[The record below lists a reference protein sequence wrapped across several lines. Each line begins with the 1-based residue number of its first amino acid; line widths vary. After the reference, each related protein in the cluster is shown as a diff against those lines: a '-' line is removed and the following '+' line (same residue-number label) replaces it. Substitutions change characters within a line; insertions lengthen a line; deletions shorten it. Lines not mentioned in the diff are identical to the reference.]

1 MVYHDHVALLAAHS
15 AHSGKKNMAS
25 LPGMQT
31 SYFQD
36 VDDALDDDNNNES
49 PNRSFF
55 KNVHGEMSAKNYL
68 QGSDDDTVQSIVE
81 LTDEPNQ
88 LLHSKLIK
96 EDISN
101 QDIDFESDQEYIN
114 NIEGQENLEAK
125 NNEGAVENADEDE
138 QMSEQAE
145 EEENED
151 DDKISNPDDEE
162 ER

>member
-1 MVYHDHVALLAAHS
+1 
-15 AHSGKKNMAS
+15 
-25 LPGMQT
+25 
-31 SYFQD
+31 
-36 VDDALDDDNNNES
+36 
-49 PNRSFF
+49 
-55 KNVHGEMSAKNYL
+55 MSAKNYL